1 MSTKSAPGSKGFVF
15 TGRHMVIVMV
25 LFFGTIIGVNFTM
38 AWYAHSSWSGLVVEN
53 TYVASQEFNEK
64 AALARRIEA
73 SGVKGALKVEG
84 DAISYRLTDA
94 KADPVIADR
103 VTLRFRR
110 PVGDHQDF
118 TLQLADAGHGLFKGA
133 RPVLPG
139 QWIVEAEAEHAGAV
153 VMHEAVR
160 ILVDGGR

>member
-1 MSTKSAPGSKGFVF
+1 MSMNTAPRSEDFVF
-15 TGRHMVIVMV
+15 TGRHMILVMGV
-25 LFFGTIIGVNFTM
+25 FFGTIIGVNVTM

-64 AALARRIEA
+64 AAIARRIEA

-84 DAISYRLTDA
+84 ETIFYKLTDEQT
-94 KADPVIADR
+94 DPVIADR

-118 TLQLADAGHGLFKGA
+118 SLELADAGHGLFKGTH
-133 RPVLPG
+133 PVIPG
-139 QWIVEAEAEHAGAV
+139 QWIVEAEAERAGAV

-160 ILVDGGR
+160 ILIDGGR